1 VQRVT
6 LAKLQGLQDDCSH
19 MNRRESQA

>member
-6 LAKLQGLQDDCSH
+6 LAKPQGLRDDCSH